1 MQNWKKI
8 ILLIVVLLPSFFFL
22 SKAFSSNDIYV
33 ENEELIIKGA
43 GGLEIHKDDI
53 TSIEVVKDLPELSGT
68 GGMSLGLIK
77 KGNFI
82 RESDQKQIRVVK
94 NGDGHYIH
102 LTTEKME
109 VYFNLK
115 TEMETEGILSQL
127 N

>member
-1 MQNWKKI
+1 MQNWKKV

-33 ENEELIIKGA
+33 ENNELIIKGA
-43 GGLEIHKDDI
+43 GGLEIHQDDI
-53 TSIEVVKDLPELSGT
+53 SSIEVVAELPELSGT

-82 RESDQKQIRVVK
+82 READQKEVRVVK

-115 TEMETEGILSQL
+115 TELETEGILSQI

>member
-1 MQNWKKI
+1 MKNWKKV
-8 ILLIVVLLPSFFFL
+8 ILLLVVLFPSFFFL

-33 ENEELIIKGA
+33 EENELIIKGA

-53 TSIEVVKDLPELSGT
+53 SSIEVIAELPELSGT

-82 RESDQKQIRVVK
+82 RASDQKEVRVVK
-94 NGDGHYIH
+94 NGDGHFIH
-102 LTTEKME
+102 LTTETIE

-115 TEMETEGILSQL
+115 TELETEGILSQI

>member
-1 MQNWKKI
+1 MQNWKKV

-33 ENEELIIKGA
+33 EENKLIIKGA
-43 GGLEIHKDDI
+43 GGLEINKDDI
-53 TSIEVVKDLPELSGT
+53 TNIEVIAELPELGGT

-82 RESDQKQIRVVK
+82 RASDQKEVRVVK

-102 LTTEKME
+102 LTTDEME

-115 TEMETEGILSQL
+115 TELETEGILSQI

>member
-1 MQNWKKI
+1 MKNWKKV
-8 ILLIVVLLPSFFFL
+8 ILLLVVLFPSFFFL

-33 ENEELIIKGA
+33 EENELIIKGA
-43 GGLEIHKDDI
+43 GGVEIHKDDI
-53 TSIEVVKDLPELSGT
+53 TSIEVIAELPELSGT

-82 RESDQKQIRVVK
+82 RASDQKEVRVVK
-94 NGDGHYIH
+94 NGDGHFIH
-102 LTTEKME
+102 LTTETME

-115 TEMETEGILSQL
+115 TELETEGVLSQI